1 MEVEV
6 KLRLP
11 TAEAHQRVAD
21 LLAAYHQVTHLQQN
35 FFFDGENGELSSK
48 KAVMR
53 LRFYGADSR
62 KCIASLKGKATIANG
77 ISTVSEEEEEV
88 ADAASA
94 RACVAEPRH
103 LLALDSTLINRITQ
117 DFQVQNF
124 ICLGSFRNV
133 RNVFHWENLVL
144 ELDET
149 QYDFGTAYEI
159 ECETS
164 DPEHARSVLEDFL
177 NHHGIPFSYSTSS
190 KFAMFRAGK
199 LPDMQA

>member
-11 TAEAHQRVAD
+11 TAQAHQKVAD
-21 LLAAYHQVTHLQQN
+21 LLAVYHKVSHLQEN
-35 FFFDGENGELSSK
+35 IFFDGENGELSSK

-53 LRFYGADSR
+53 LRFYGADAH
-62 KCIASLKGKATIANG
+62 KCVVSLKGKASIVNG

-88 ADAASA
+88 ADAASSH
-94 RACVAEPRH
+94 ACVAEPHR
-103 LLALDSTLINRITQ
+103 LLTLDSTLIHRIVD
-117 DFQVQNF
+117 DFKVQNF
-124 ICLGSFRNV
+124 VCLGGFRNV

-149 QYDFGTAYEI
+149 QYAFGTAYEI

-164 DPEHARSVLEDFL
+164 NPEHARSVLEDFL
-177 NHHGIPFSYSTSS
+177 NHHGIPFSYSTTS
-190 KFAMFRAGK
+190 KFATFRSGK
-199 LPDMQA
+199 LPDI